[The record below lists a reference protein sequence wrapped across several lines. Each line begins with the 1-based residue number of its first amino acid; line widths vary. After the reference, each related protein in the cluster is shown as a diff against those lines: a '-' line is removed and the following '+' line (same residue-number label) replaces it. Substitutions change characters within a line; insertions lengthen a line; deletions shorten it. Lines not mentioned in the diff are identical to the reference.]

1 MRHFLKNR
9 FAEKM
14 TTFFLVFFYIYSV
27 LFPGMPAGTRV
38 LISGIGIGILLLNFI
53 SEVLLKRRVF
63 LSKNFLQVI
72 SLCFFMAV
80 FSLFI
85 ILVRHTRDLEFVKYP
100 FFVFQW
106 LGGGYVITVMQR
118 RIYGEVKF
126 QNVSIYIVASV
137 VLQVIIAFLMF
148 ISPPVHDL
156 FTSINL
162 NDPPTGEAFREFRLV
177 GFASYYFGAG
187 IICGYTLILIPF
199 LIPYCK
205 NKAQLRLLS
214 FSFLLILLLG
224 MMMSR
229 TTMLGGAVALILLF
243 LPSRFGL
250 NCSAKIRSFLS
261 YFIIIPILIVPL
273 FFVIDQKV
281 IDTLKVAS
289 EFGFEMFYNYLD
301 DGNITTDSTEQMKEM
316 YKLPESTITY
326 LLGDG
331 KFYNN
336 QMNDAEG
343 YYMGTDIGF
352 LRLLYYFGIVGSLL
366 FFLLQFMVL
375 YKCAISF
382 TNKRIKFLFVMSVFV
397 FILILNF
404 KGLTDLI
411 FLNVLFGGFWLNQ
424 KFNVVLNKQ
433 SVIIDDN

>member
-1 MRHFLKNR
+1 MNKFFKNKI
-9 FAEKM
+9 EEN
-14 TTFFLVFFYIYSV
+14 FFLFFFVFFYIYSV
-27 LFPGMPAGTRV
+27 LFPGMPSGTRV
-38 LISGIGIGILLLNFI
+38 MISGVGIGVLLLKFI
-53 SEVLLKRRVF
+53 SEILLKRKVF
-63 LSKNFLQVI
+63 LSKNFVQVI
-72 SLCFFMAV
+72 SLCLFIAV
-80 FSLFI
+80 YSLFI
-85 ILVRHTRDLEFVKYP
+85 ILVRHTKDLEFVKYP
-100 FFVFQW
+100 FFVIQW
-106 LGGGYVITVMQR
+106 LGGGYIITQMQR
-118 RIYGEVKF
+118 HIYGEVKF
-126 QNVSIYIVASV
+126 QNVAIYIVASV

-148 ISPPVHDL
+148 ISPPIHDL

-187 IICGYTLILIPF
+187 IICGYALILIPF

-205 NKAQLRLLS
+205 NKTQIRLLS

-229 TTMLGGAVALILLF
+229 TTMLGGAVAIILLI

-250 NCSAKIRSFLS
+250 NSSAKIRSFLS
-261 YFIIIPILIVPL
+261 YFIIIPILIIPL
-273 FFVIDQKV
+273 FFMLDQKL
-281 IDTLKVAS
+281 IDTVKVAS

-301 DGNITTDSTEQMKEM
+301 EGNLTTGSTEQMKEM
-316 YKLPESTITY
+316 YKLPDSSITY

-331 KFYNN
+331 IFYNN
-336 QMNDAEG
+336 QMNDSEG

-352 LRLLYYFGIVGSLL
+352 LRLLYYFGIFGSFL

-382 TNKRIKFLFVMSVFV
+382 TNRRIKFLFVMSVFAYM
-397 FILILNF
+397 LILNF

-424 KFNVVLNKQ
+424 KFNIGLKKQ
-433 SVIIDDN
+433 TVTINSN